1 MIDGFGN
8 GGAGDTDGSRL
19 QSTGGSVGGWSTD
32 TKPEDR
38 QKTWHRRQGSVPI
51 CNPSDS
57 EFDFKARLS
66 KKEPGFFTVR
76 SNPQ

>member
-32 TKPEDR
+32 TKPEDH
-38 QKTWHRRQGSVPI
+38 QKNVAQKAGVS
-51 CNPSDS
+51 SD
-57 EFDFKARLS
+57 L
-66 KKEPGFFTVR
+66 
-76 SNPQ
+76 